1 MKHKVVSKFTD
12 NETGRF
18 YPINS
23 FYEGEDAERVLF
35 LHKEGLIE
43 PDKKFEGGTDADS
56 EKRSK
61 SNVKKAGA
69 KKKKDDEKEPE
80 PKKDVNG
87 DE

>member
-12 NETGRF
+12 KETGRF

-35 LHKEGLIE
+35 LSKEGLIE
-43 PDKKFEGGTDADS
+43 PDKNFRGDKDAATS
-56 EKRSK
+56 KQRSK
-61 SNVKKAGA
+61 STTKKSSS
-69 KKKKDDEKEPE
+69 KKKEDEKEPAPE
-80 PKKDVNG
+80 EVTD

>member
-1 MKHKVVSKFTD
+1 MKHKVVSKFID

-43 PDKKFEGGTDADS
+43 PDKNFEGGTDADS

-61 SNVKKAGA
+61 SNAKKTGS
-69 KKKKDDEKEPE
+69 KKKKEDEKEPE
-80 PKKDVNG
+80 PEKVVND